1 MIPATPFTKLEPIVF
16 KAEHLGMIPPSSSDR
31 LEMRS
36 EAEPELKRLGVLDA
50 GKLPHTKSTAPTMV
64 RKVSP
69 ALNET
74 REQPSSGGELT
85 L

>member
-31 LEMRS
+31 VVMRS
-36 EAEPELKRLGVLDA
+36 EAEPELKRLGLLDA
-50 GKLPHTKSTAPTMV
+50 GKVPHTKSTAPAMV

-69 ALNET
+69 GLNEA
-74 REQPSSGGELT
+74 RQPTT
-85 L
+85 LLRR